1 METWRR
7 FAEGDTDAFESL
19 FREFHPDV
27 YRWIFRMVRDHG
39 IAEDL
44 AVETFC
50 RIYRSRATFD
60 WTRSFQAWSRRIATN
75 VTRDYLARRP
85 IEVALPDAL
94 ADAPRD
100 DPAVTEDLRRKVRI
114 AVAQLPPKHRIVAM
128 LALVEEQSHRD
139 IAAALDIPVGT
150 VKSRLFHA
158 VRLLRRKLRRLGIE
172 P

>member
-1 METWRR
+1 MEIWRR

-27 YRWIFRMVRDHG
+27 YRWIFR
-39 IAEDL
+39 
-44 AVETFC
+44 
-50 RIYRSRATFD
+50 
-60 WTRSFQAWSRRIATN
+60 
-75 VTRDYLARRP
+75 
-85 IEVALPDAL
+85 
-94 ADAPRD
+94 
-100 DPAVTEDLRRKVRI
+100 
-114 AVAQLPPKHRIVAM
+114 
-128 LALVEEQSHRD
+128 HRD